1 MIFHLDYI
9 GADTGSAPTTG
20 VIAMS
25 TIFRLDASIR
35 QDGSVTRAVADT
47 LESALAEELDGVE
60 LLRRDVGAA
69 PLDGHVWGT
78 AAFAGYTPEADRT
91 EAQRSALAVSA
102 ELADELVAADVLV
115 FAVPLY
121 NFGVSQHFKTW
132 WDVVA
137 TDPRFAPGTTTLAG
151 KPAFLVTARGG
162 GYGAGT
168 PREGW
173 DHATGWMR
181 RVLVDVW
188 GLDLD
193 VIETELTLADVTP
206 AMAELRDLAR
216 AQLAESHDAARV
228 GARSVTLRLRPAA

>member
-1 MIFHLDYI
+1 
-9 GADTGSAPTTG
+9 
-20 VIAMS
+20 MS

-47 LESALAEELDGVE
+47 LESAIVEDLDAVDVV
-60 LLRRDVGAA
+60 RRDLGAA
-69 PLDGHVWGT
+69 PLGGSIWGT
-78 AAFAGYTPEADRT
+78 AAFAGYTPEDART
-91 EAQRSALAVSA
+91 DEQRAALEVSA
-102 ELADELVAADVLV
+102 RLADELVAADVLI

-132 WDVVA
+132 WDIVG
-137 TDPRFAPGTTTLAG
+137 TDPRFAPGSTTLAG

-162 GYGAGT
+162 GYGPGT

-181 RVLVDVW
+181 RVLADVW

-193 VIETELTLADVTP
+193 VIETELTLAEVTP

-216 AQLAESHDAARV
+216 AQLAESHDAARRS
-228 GARSVTLRLRPAA
+228 ARSVTLRLRPAA

>member
-1 MIFHLDYI
+1 
-9 GADTGSAPTTG
+9 
-20 VIAMS
+20 MS
-25 TIFRLDASIR
+25 SIFRLDASIR

-47 LESALAEELDGVE
+47 LESTILGELPGAEVA
-60 LLRRDVGAA
+60 RRDVGLN
-69 PLDGHVWGT
+69 PLDGSVWGT
-78 AAFAGYTPEADRT
+78 AAFAGFTPEEDRS
-91 EAQRSALAVSA
+91 EEQRAALAVSA
-102 ELADELVAADVLV
+102 ELADELVAADALV

-132 WDVVA
+132 WDIVG
-137 TDPRFAPGTTTLAG
+137 TDPRFAPGSTPLAG

-162 GYGAGT
+162 GYGPGT

-181 RVLVDVW
+181 RVLEDVW

-193 VIETELTLADVTP
+193 VIETELTLAEVTP
-206 AMAELRDLAR
+206 AMAELRDLAQ
-216 AQLAESHDAARV
+216 AQLAESHDAARR

>member
-1 MIFHLDYI
+1 
-9 GADTGSAPTTG
+9 
-20 VIAMS
+20 MS

-47 LESALAEELDGVE
+47 LESTIAEELGAPQVI
-60 LLRRDVGAA
+60 RRDVGAH
-69 PLDGHVWGT
+69 PVDGSAWGT
-78 AAFAGYTPEADRT
+78 AAFAGYTPVESRT
-91 EAQRSALAVSA
+91 EEQNAAIALAG
-102 ELADELVAADVLV
+102 ELADELVAADALV
-115 FAVPLY
+115 FAVPMY

-132 WDVVA
+132 YDVVA
-137 TDPRFAPGTTTLAG
+137 TDLRFHPGSTTVAG

-173 DHATGWMR
+173 DHATAWMR
-181 RVLVDVW
+181 RVLEDVW

-193 VIETELTLADVTP
+193 VIETELTLAEVTP

-216 AQLAESHDAARV
+216 AQLAESHEAARS

>member
-1 MIFHLDYI
+1 
-9 GADTGSAPTTG
+9 
-20 VIAMS
+20 MS

-47 LESALAEELDGVE
+47 LESTIAEELGSTEV
-60 LLRRDVGAA
+60 LRRDIGTN
-69 PLDGHVWGT
+69 PLDGSIWGT
-78 AAFAGYTPEADRT
+78 AALAGYTPVESRT
-91 EAQRSALAVSA
+91 RDQRAALALGA
-102 ELADELVAADVLV
+102 ELGDELVAADALI

-132 WDVVA
+132 FDIVA
-137 TDPRFAPGTTTLAG
+137 TDSRFHPGAETLAG

-162 GYGAGT
+162 GYGPGT

-181 RVLVDVW
+181 RVLEDVW
-188 GLDLD
+188 SLDLD
-193 VIETELTLADVTP
+193 VIETELTLAEVQP
-206 AMAELRDLAR
+206 QMAELRDLAR
-216 AQLAESHDAARV
+216 EQLAESHEAARR

>member
-1 MIFHLDYI
+1 
-9 GADTGSAPTTG
+9 
-20 VIAMS
+20 MS

-47 LESALAEELDGVE
+47 IESTIAEELGDATVV
-60 LLRRDVGAA
+60 RRDIGAN
-69 PLDGHVWGT
+69 PLDGAVWAN
-78 AAFAGYTPEADRT
+78 AAFAGYTPEEDRT
-91 EAQRSALAVSA
+91 PEQVAAVRA
-102 ELADELVAADVLV
+102 AATLADEVVSADALI
-115 FAVPLY
+115 FAVPMY

-132 WDVVA
+132 YDIA
-137 TDPRFAPGTTTLAG
+137 TTDPRLTLGQSEIVG

-181 RVLVDVW
+181 RVLEDVW

-193 VIETELTLADVTP
+193 VIETELTLAEVSP
-206 AMAELRDLAR
+206 QMAGLRDLAR
-216 AQLAESHDAARV
+216 EQLAESHETARQS
-228 GARSVTLRLRPAA
+228 GRSVTIKLRSAA

>member
-1 MIFHLDYI
+1 
-9 GADTGSAPTTG
+9 
-20 VIAMS
+20 MS

-47 LESALAEELDGVE
+47 LQETITEELGRPTVI
-60 LLRRDVGAA
+60 RRDLGAGPVDPA
-69 PLDGHVWGT
+69 LWPL
-78 AAFAGYTPEADRT
+78 AAFAGFVPEDQRTPE
-91 EAQRSALAVSA
+91 QLAAVGQA
-102 ELADELVAADVLV
+102 AAYADEVVSADVLV

-121 NFGVSQHFKTW
+121 NFGVSQHFKAW
-132 WDVVA
+132 FDLVA
-137 TDPRFAPGTTTLAG
+137 TDPRLSLGQSEVVG

-181 RVLVDVW
+181 RVLEDVW

-193 VIETELTLADVTP
+193 VIETELTLAEVTP
-206 AMAELRDLAR
+206 QMAELRDLAR
-216 AQLAESHDAARV
+216 EQLAESHETARRS
-228 GARSVTLRLRPAA
+228 GRSVTIKLRSAA